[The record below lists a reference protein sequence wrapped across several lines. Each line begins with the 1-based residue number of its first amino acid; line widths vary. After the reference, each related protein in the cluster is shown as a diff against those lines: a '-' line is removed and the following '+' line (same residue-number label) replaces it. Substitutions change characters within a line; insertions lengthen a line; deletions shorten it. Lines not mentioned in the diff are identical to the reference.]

1 MVAYLDAKGVKCT
14 SLDPVH
20 MGYAGESSPPAII
33 WVGVVPGSL
42 SAEEGVEVATH
53 LKAILS
59 AHGIDD
65 IHIEI
70 REAEVIRSA
79 GPKMYQ
85 PVPATIHPYR
95 RGPGALL
102 HCPRPPICAE

>member
-1 MVAYLDAKGVKCT
+1 MVAKGVECT

-42 SAEEGVEVATH
+42 SAEEGVELATH

-59 AHGIDD
+59 AHGIDHDD
-65 IHIEI
+65 IHIET

-85 PVPATIHPYR
+85 PVPATIHPYC
-95 RGPGALL
+95 RGPRA
-102 HCPRPPICAE
+102 